1 MTRLIFLGAPGA
13 GKGTQ
18 AQILAESLGIPH
30 ISTGDILRAEVKDQT
45 ELGLQAKSY
54 MNKGELV
61 PDSLIL
67 DMIRGRLS
75 QADAVSA
82 GWILDGFPRN
92 AAQAEFL
99 DKLLAEIQ
107 QNYNFAINL
116 NVPQERLVE
125 RLLNRATI
133 QNRPDDT
140 EEVIRRRLVIYDEQ
154 TAPLIDYYQQK
165 GVFREVDGD
174 RELAEVTH
182 HLTSLL
188 VGCGD
193 LPTPPYGHHS
203 QKGIFTPPYG
213 HLAKKREFSSP
224 AFTLLK

>member
-18 AQILAESLGIPH
+18 AQILAESCGIPH
-30 ISTGDILRAEVKDQT
+30 ISTGDILRAQVREQT

-54 MNKGELV
+54 MDKGELV
-61 PDSLIL
+61 PDSLLL

-92 AAQAEFL
+92 VGQAEFL
-99 DKLLAEIQ
+99 DRLLAEIG
-107 QNYNFAINL
+107 QNYDLAINL
-116 NVPQERLVE
+116 AVPQERLVG

-140 EEVIRRRLVIYDEQ
+140 EDVIRRRLVVYDEQ

-165 GVFREVDGD
+165 GIFRDIDGD

-182 HLTSLL
+182 HLEAL
-188 VGCGD
+188 VN
-193 LPTPPYGHHS
+193 
-203 QKGIFTPPYG
+203 
-213 HLAKKREFSSP
+213 
-224 AFTLLK
+224 

>member
-18 AQILAESLGIPH
+18 AQILAQSCGIPH

-67 DMIRGRLS
+67 DMIRGRLA
-75 QADAVSA
+75 QTDASK

-92 AAQAEFL
+92 VGQAEFL
-99 DKLLAEIQ
+99 DKLLAEIG
-107 QNYNFAINL
+107 QNYNFAIDL
-116 NVPQERLVE
+116 NVPQDVLVA
-125 RLLNRATI
+125 RLLERAKI

-140 EEVIRRRLVIYDEQ
+140 EDVIRRRLVVYEQQ
-154 TAPLIDYYQQK
+154 TAPLIDYYQHK
-165 GVFREVDGD
+165 GVFCSVDGD
-174 RELAEVTH
+174 RELSAVTH
-182 HLTSLL
+182 
-188 VGCGD
+188 D
-193 LPTPPYGHHS
+193 LEA
-203 QKGIFTPPYG
+203 IVN
-213 HLAKKREFSSP
+213 
-224 AFTLLK
+224 

>member
-18 AQILAESLGIPH
+18 AQILAESIGIPH
-30 ISTGDILRAEVKDQT
+30 ISTGDILRAEVKAET

-54 MNKGELV
+54 MNQGDLV

-67 DMIRGRLS
+67 EMIRGRLA
-75 QADAVSA
+75 QPDAGK

-92 AAQAEFL
+92 VSQAEFL
-99 DKLLAEIQ
+99 DKLLVEIQ
-107 QNYNFAINL
+107 QNYDFAIDL
-116 NVPQERLVE
+116 NVPQARLVE

-154 TAPLIDYYQQK
+154 TAPLIDYYQRK
-165 GVFREVDGD
+165 GVFHAVDGD
-174 RELAEVTH
+174 RELAEVT
-182 HLTSLL
+182 
-188 VGCGD
+188 D
-193 LPTPPYGHHS
+193 A
-203 QKGIFTPPYG
+203 
-213 HLAKKREFSSP
+213 LAAIVS
-224 AFTLLK
+224 

>member
-18 AQILAESLGIPH
+18 AQILAESCEIPH
-30 ISTGDILRAEVKDQT
+30 ISTGDILRAEVAAQSP
-45 ELGLQAKSY
+45 LGIQAKAY
-54 MNKGELV
+54 MDKGELV

-75 QADAVSA
+75 QPDASK

-92 AAQAEFL
+92 VSQAEFL
-99 DKLLAEIQ
+99 DNLLAEINQ
-107 QNYNFAINL
+107 GYDLAINL
-116 NVPQERLVE
+116 DVPQEVLVA

-140 EEVIRRRLVIYDEQ
+140 EDVIRHRLVVYSEKTQ
-154 TAPLIDYYQQK
+154 PLIDYYQQK
-165 GVFREVDGD
+165 GVLRSIDGN

-182 HLTSLL
+182 HLEAL
-188 VGCGD
+188 VN
-193 LPTPPYGHHS
+193 
-203 QKGIFTPPYG
+203 
-213 HLAKKREFSSP
+213 
-224 AFTLLK
+224 